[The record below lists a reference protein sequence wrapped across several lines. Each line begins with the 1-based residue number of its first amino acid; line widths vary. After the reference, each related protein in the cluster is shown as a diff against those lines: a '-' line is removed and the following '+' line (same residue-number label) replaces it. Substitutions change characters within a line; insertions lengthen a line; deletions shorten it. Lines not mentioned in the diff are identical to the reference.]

1 MKSYL
6 APVSFAAIGWFLAG
20 LVQAAATYGHHGRAL
35 LPDSVVTPG
44 IVATTDTH
52 VVCHRSTKT
61 LRHTTEATKQ
71 RVYWEYGI
79 AHHRTGEYEIDH
91 LIPLELGGAD
101 TIANLWPQPASPV
114 PGFHQKD
121 ALENFLHN
129 AVCTGGIPLGE
140 AQHAIA
146 ADWYAT
152 YEALLAKGRSP

>member
-1 MKSYL
+1 VKTYL
-6 APVSFAAIGWFLAG
+6 APISFAAIGWFLFG
-20 LVQAAATYGHHGRAL
+20 VIQAPAHYGHHGRVL

-44 IVATTDTH
+44 VIATSDTH

-61 LRHTTEATKQ
+61 VRHTTEAMKAH
-71 RVYWEYGI
+71 VYASYGI
-79 AHHRTGEYEIDH
+79 LRHAQGQYEIDH

-101 TIANLWPQPASPV
+101 TIANLWPQPASPA

-121 ALENFLHN
+121 LLENFLHN
-129 AVCTGGIPLGE
+129 AVCTGGIPLGV
-140 AQHAIA
+140 AQHGIA